1 MVVENQSVD
10 QKYKLWILLHQARDA
25 LFNARE
31 KELSQ
36 YGITTM
42 ESRVI
47 FVIQILGKK
56 ATPAEIARWMYRQ
69 HHTVSALLGRMER
82 KGLITKARTEQQG
95 KKKGW
100 IIGLTNKG
108 ETAYRQSTKRES
120 IYGSMSSLSEH
131 ELQQLE
137 FLLLKLRDEG
147 LKQAVTVKK
156 LPFP

>member
-1 MVVENQSVD
+1 MVVENQSID
-10 QKYKLWILLHQARDA
+10 QKYKLWVLLHQARDA

-42 ESRVI
+42 ESGAI
-47 FVIQILGKK
+47 FIIKTLGKK

-69 HHTVSALLGRMER
+69 HHTVSALLNRMER
-82 KGLITKARTEQQG
+82 KELITKTRVEQPG

-100 IIGLTNKG
+100 VIGLTDKG
-108 ETAYRQSTKRES
+108 ETAYHQSTKRES
-120 IYGSMSSLSEH
+120 IYGTMSTLSEH
-131 ELQQLE
+131 EFQQLE
-137 FLLLKLRDEG
+137 LLLLKLRDEG
-147 LKQAVTVKK
+147 LKQAVTVRK